1 MLGLDPLVVVVTFAA
16 LLLAATVHEYAHAL
30 IADRLG
36 DPTPRLH
43 GRLTL
48 NPLAHLDLLGT
59 LMLLLVGF
67 GWAKPVPINPHNFP
81 DWRRGQLLVAA
92 AGPLA
97 NVTVMFLLGSL
108 FKAHLVEALP
118 PLLFRLIAQAIWV
131 NGILAVF
138 NLIPVPPLDGSRI
151 LEGLL
156 PGRYAFWIS
165 RLQPYGILVFIVLV
179 YTGFVGAFLRPL
191 VRMLVALATGVI
203 GS

>member
-1 MLGLDPLVVVVTFAA
+1 MIGLDPLAVVVTFAA
-16 LLLAATVHEYAHAL
+16 LLIAATVHEYAHAL

-43 GRLTL
+43 GRLTF
-48 NPLAHLDLLGT
+48 NPLAHLDLIGT
-59 LMLLLVGF
+59 LMLILVGF
-67 GWAKPVPINPHNFP
+67 GWAKPVPINPHNFS

-97 NVTVMFLLGSL
+97 NVTAMFLLGTL
-108 FKAHLVEALP
+108 LKWHLVEAAP
-118 PLLFRLIAQAIWV
+118 PLLLRLIVQTIWV

-156 PGRYAFWIS
+156 PGRYSFWLS
-165 RLQPYGILVFIVLV
+165 RLQPYGILVLIVLV

-191 VRMLVALATGVI
+191 VRMLMALATGS
-203 GS
+203 G